1 MTKSSENYPNYPAS
15 KPIAQ
20 KPDESYKP
28 YGDESQEWDPTAP
41 RKEWHYVLP
50 TFGQADDA
58 DYASSVYH
66 TGSRDVSDGMDEQ
79 AYPDMPGVNTE
90 AFSELG
96 QTAGMYTKPK
106 AKRGTKMTRKEK
118 KAAKRELA
126 AQKREIAAKQKA
138 TKKKTQSLKAQLKQ
152 RDKEL
157 SDVMRKTVEKRRTAK
172 NVINWLG
179 YNSMFVDGICEVEEG
194 LFSETIAFED
204 TSYQSARDDSQKG
217 IFSQLCRLYD
227 QFGADNLVQMSIINT
242 PIPASEVGSRQFF
255 DPMKQ
260 DTEAAAE
267 DAELFN
273 QILNQKLRQGVS
285 NIRRDRYLT
294 FSVMAESVD
303 EAAPKLQRLENE
315 SQRILSTMN
324 SSSHVLDGKERLAV
338 INSQLN
344 PLSPFFFD
352 YKKDVGTRQ
361 GMTTKDAV
369 APTAID
375 WRPQGTAEYFMT
387 DGMYGQVL
395 VMKKFG
401 SELSDKALSDI
412 VSIPIPL
419 NVTWYAQPM
428 DKSKAIQFARQR
440 SAWIDKEVIEEQR
453 SAVNKGYDFSILPY
467 ELRYSKEETEDVLD
481 NLQNKN
487 QRLYVFTGL
496 VYTYAATKEQLDN
509 QAMRIISTA
518 RQHSIEIDLLPFQ
531 QPQGLNSILPLG
543 HNHMDISRM
552 FTTAQTAILMPFAT
566 QELNDEGGNYYGQNQ
581 SSSNLVICNR
591 KKLTSPMGFVS
602 GKTGAGKGMFIKQ
615 EITGTIF
622 SNPDDE
628 IFIIDR
634 AGEYTEIARRYGGS
648 VFDFAVNSSTYL
660 NPLDITSS
668 ARMSKVEQVAFKV
681 DAVLAQAGASAAEAG
696 NNLTEVEQSIIQRC
710 VEEAFRRI
718 EDKNA
723 KIRSTGDYNE
733 DDIQESPLL
742 QDFYEILLE
751 QPEEDAHRIALRYE
765 RYVKG
770 TMSFFNRHTNV
781 NFNSR
786 IVDFNLKELPD
797 NMLTFAL
804 INVCE
809 AVRNRMYFNASRNI
823 RTWLYVEEM
832 QSMFAYP
839 TVLRYFSRF
848 ANEGRKFGMLLTGIT
863 QNAGAM
869 LDNEAAR
876 NIVTNADFLML
887 LKQSPL
893 DRKLWIDLL
902 NLSEQEEECIDESTE
917 PGNGLLIAGAARV
930 PIRGKF
936 PNNNALY
943 DLFSTNPNDKK
954 ELEERIARF
963 GK

>member
-1 MTKSSENYPNYPAS
+1 MPA
-15 KPIAQ
+15 
-20 KPDESYKP
+20 
-28 YGDESQEWDPTAP
+28 
-41 RKEWHYVLP
+41 VL
-50 TFGQADDA
+50 D
-58 DYASSVYH
+58 
-66 TGSRDVSDGMDEQ
+66 
-79 AYPDMPGVNTE
+79 VNTE

-106 AKRGTKMTRKEK
+106 AKRGARMTRKEK
-118 KAAKRELA
+118 KAAKKELA

-138 TKKKTQSLKAQLKQ
+138 TKKTTQSLKAQLKQ

-157 SDVMRKTVEKRRTAK
+157 SDVMRKTVEKRRKAK

-294 FSVMAESVD
+294 FSVMADSVD

-375 WRPQGTAEYFMT
+375 WRPQGSGEYFMT
-387 DGMYGQVL
+387 GGMYGQVL

-412 VSIPIPL
+412 VSLPIPL
-419 NVTWYAQPM
+419 NATWYAQPM

-602 GKTGAGKGMFIKQ
+602 GKTGAGKGMFVKQ

-718 EDKNA
+718 EDRNA
-723 KIRSTGDYNE
+723 QIRSAGNCNE

-742 QDFYEILLE
+742 QDFYDILLE

-770 TMSFFNRHTNV
+770 TMSFFNRHTNAS
-781 NFNSR
+781 FDSR

-809 AVRNRMYFNASRNI
+809 AVRNRMYHNASRNI

-936 PNNNALY
+936 PSNNALY

>member
-1 MTKSSENYPNYPAS
+1 
-15 KPIAQ
+15 
-20 KPDESYKP
+20 
-28 YGDESQEWDPTAP
+28 
-41 RKEWHYVLP
+41 
-50 TFGQADDA
+50 
-58 DYASSVYH
+58 
-66 TGSRDVSDGMDEQ
+66 
-79 AYPDMPGVNTE
+79 MPGVNTE

-581 SSSNLVICNR
+581 SSSNLVVCNR

>member
-1 MTKSSENYPNYPAS
+1 
-15 KPIAQ
+15 
-20 KPDESYKP
+20 
-28 YGDESQEWDPTAP
+28 
-41 RKEWHYVLP
+41 
-50 TFGQADDA
+50 
-58 DYASSVYH
+58 
-66 TGSRDVSDGMDEQ
+66 MDEQ

-581 SSSNLVICNR
+581 SSSNLVVCNR